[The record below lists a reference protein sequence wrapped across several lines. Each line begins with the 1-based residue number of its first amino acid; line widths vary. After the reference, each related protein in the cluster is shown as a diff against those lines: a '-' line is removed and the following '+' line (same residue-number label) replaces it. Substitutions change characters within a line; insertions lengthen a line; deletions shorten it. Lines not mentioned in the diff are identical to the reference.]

1 MENILS
7 KTNIKKGSRMA
18 RFPYNQIIKSVI
30 ACTFVLTV
38 SQSPIQAQQTPK
50 ATFTQ
55 PSWWF
60 GVAGGANFNFYQGTT
75 QHLTNDFMV
84 GTAFGDGQGIGLF
97 AAPLIEFHRPG
108 TMLGFMLQAGY
119 DNRKGS
125 WEQVQ
130 TPCNCPADLET
141 GLSYITVEPSIR
153 FAPFKSNFYIY
164 GGPRLAFNI
173 DKSFNYKEG
182 VSLDYPNVPARPDVN
197 GDFSDMNKS
206 VISMQIGAGYDIS
219 LSADTKQNQAVLSP
233 FVAFHPYF
241 GQDPRSIESWNIT
254 TVRAGLALKFG
265 HGKTIAAKEE
275 VYTPPV
281 VAVVVEPEVTFT
293 VNAPKNVPVERRV
306 RETFPLRNYVF
317 FNEGSA
323 EIPAR
328 YVLLRKDQVTEFRED
343 QLEVFTPKELTGRSK
358 RQMTVYYN
366 VLNILGDRMVKN
378 PAATVTMTGSSME
391 GVADGKAM
399 AESTKKYLVDVFAIA
414 PERIKTEGRIKPVI
428 PSEQQG
434 GQLELALLREGD
446 RRVSI
451 TSGSPELLMEFQS
464 GNDVPLKPVEINVVQ
479 EAPIDSYTTFNV
491 AGAEKAF
498 TSWSMEVADKQGKVQ
513 KFGPYT
519 QESVSIPGKTILG
532 SNPEGDYKI
541 TMFGQT
547 KIGNVI
553 KKETNA
559 HLVLWTPP
567 AAEEM
572 MRFSVIYEFNNAE
585 AIAIYDKYL
594 TEIVSPKI
602 PKNGSVVIHGHTDII
617 GGEDINLKLSLARA
631 NDVKSIMEKALAK
644 ANRTDVKFEVHGF
657 GEDENLAPFN
667 NKFPEERFY
676 NRAVIIDIIPAK

>member
-1 MENILS
+1 MKNTIS
-7 KTNIKKGSRMA
+7 KTNFKKGSRMA
-18 RFPYNQIIKSVI
+18 RFPYNLIVKSVI
-30 ACTFVLTV
+30 AGTFILTV
-38 SQSPIQAQQTPK
+38 SQSPLQAQDAPK

-60 GVAGGANFNFYQGTT
+60 GAAGGANFNFYQGTT

-119 DNRKGS
+119 DGRKGS

-130 TPCNCPADLET
+130 SPCNCPADLET

-153 FAPFKSNFYIY
+153 FAPFRSNFYIY
-164 GGPRLAFNI
+164 GGPRFAFNI
-173 DKSFNYKEG
+173 DKSFLYRQG
-182 VSLDYPNVPARPDVN
+182 ISPDYPNVPARPDIN

-219 LSADTKQNQAVLSP
+219 LSADNKQNQAVLSP

-254 TVRAGLALKFG
+254 SVRAGLALKFG
-265 HGKTIAAKEE
+265 HGKKTVDRA
-275 VYTPPV
+275 VYVPPV
-281 VAVVVEPEVTFT
+281 AKVVVEPDVTFA
-293 VNAPKNVPVERRV
+293 VNAPENVPVERRV

-317 FNEGSA
+317 FNEGSN
-323 EIPAR
+323 EIPGR
-328 YVLLRKDQVTEFRED
+328 YVLLRKDQVKDFRED

-378 PAATVTMTGSSME
+378 PASNVTMTGSSME
-391 GVADGKAM
+391 GTQDGKAM

-414 PERIKTEGRIKPVI
+414 PDLIKTEGRLKPVI
-428 PSEQQG
+428 PSEQPG
-434 GQLELALLREGD
+434 GQLELGLLREGD

-451 TSGSPELLMEFQS
+451 TSNSPELLMEFQS

-491 AGAEKAF
+491 AGAETAF
-498 TSWSMEVADKQGKVQ
+498 TSWSMELTDKQGKVQ

-519 QESVSIPGKTILG
+519 KESVSIPGKTILG
-532 SNPEGDYKI
+532 SSPEGDYKVI
-541 TMFGQT
+541 MTGQT
-547 KIGNVI
+547 KSGKVI
-553 KKETNA
+553 KKETTA

-567 AAEEM
+567 VAEEM
-572 MRFSVIYEFNNAE
+572 MRFSVIYEFNNSE
-585 AIAIYDKYL
+585 AIAMYDKYL
-594 TEIVSPKI
+594 TEVVTPKI
-602 PKNGSVVIHGHTDII
+602 PKNGSVIIHGHTDII

-631 NDVKSIMEKALAK
+631 NDVKGIMEKALAK
-644 ANRTDVKFEVHGF
+644 ANRADVKFEVHGF
-657 GEDENLAPFN
+657 GEDEIMAPFN

-676 NRAVIIDIIPAK
+676 NRTVIIDIIPAK